1 MANLLMNQCEV
12 WLVDL
17 NPTQGSEIQKTRPC
31 LVVNDDAVGTLPL
44 RVIVPFTDWKAHY
57 ASANWLVNVIPSR
70 QNGLQKES
78 AADCFQI
85 RSVSTTRFVRK
96 LGSIDLGAFE
106 KIQLALAN
114 VLSIVL

>member
-1 MANLLMNQCEV
+1 MNQSDI

-31 LVVNDDAVGTLPL
+31 LVVNDDAVGALPL
-44 RVIVPFTDWKAHY
+44 RVIVPFTDWKSHY
-57 ASANWLVNVIPSR
+57 ASANWLVKFTPSS

-78 AADCFQI
+78 AADCFQV

-96 LGSIDLGAFE
+96 LGAIDLLAFE
-106 KIQLALAN
+106 RIQLALAN
-114 VLSIVL
+114 VFSIAL